1 MLPVVYKTVA
11 FLRHSPEGD
20 PHIDGFFSVAWP
32 DGLEKGAIDAM
43 CAIEEIT
50 QTEWL
55 LKHGFKDAV
64 TLVKVFDAMKLR
76 ARVNLMS
83 GPYVFVT
90 DGPLDKETALSVI
103 LNQRRRERDREN
115 KGA

>member
-11 FLRHSPEGD
+11 FLRYDPEGE

-50 QTEWL
+50 PNEWL

-64 TLVKVFDAMKLR
+64 TLVDSFEAMRLR
-76 ARVNLMS
+76 ARFNLMS
-83 GPYVFVT
+83 GPYIFIT
-90 DGPLDKETALSVI
+90 DGPLDQETTLSVI
-103 LNQRRRERDREN
+103 LNQRRRKRGREN